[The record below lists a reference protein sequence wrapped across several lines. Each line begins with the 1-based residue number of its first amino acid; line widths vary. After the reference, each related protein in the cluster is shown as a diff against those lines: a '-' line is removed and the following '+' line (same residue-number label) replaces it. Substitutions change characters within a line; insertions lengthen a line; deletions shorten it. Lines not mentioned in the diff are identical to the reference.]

1 MTLRLSGME
10 SGTALYRSDRYFK
23 VRSVVL
29 RLIIIQLIIVLS
41 GTISSG
47 QVRISLFANQ
57 QPGSALFTVTA
68 GRYELTPYPGNKM
81 RLDTGEIIVLALFD
95 NAIAV
100 RTRNS
105 EGFRCD
111 SLTLKGI
118 SGSRFVLRPAGNA
131 TSRLYSGDLECL
143 PDLGKLVLINTCD
156 IEEYVA
162 GVVMAEG
169 GSGRN
174 IEYLKSQALL
184 VRSYLYK
191 YSGRHRLDRYNL
203 CDNTHCQVFNGV
215 VTDKLVLMAALS
227 TKGLVVLDRDSV
239 LINSAF
245 HSNCGGETSV
255 SEDVWISGGNYL
267 KKVIDPYC
275 GAMTNAH
282 WTKTLPLAQWKAYLI
297 KSGYT
302 PEGDDPEVYNFSQ
315 PTRLSEYRAGAFSLP
330 FTKIRN
336 DLNLRSSFFSVV
348 VHHDSVALNGRGYG
362 HGVGLCQ
369 EGAMIMASKGFKY
382 NQIINFYFSDVII
395 TDVKNIKNGI
405 NTFQ

>member
-1 MTLRLSGME
+1 MIRRISGI
-10 SGTALYRSDRYFK
+10 
-23 VRSVVL
+23 RSVGI
-29 RLIIIQLIIVLS
+29 RLAMTQILIVLS
-41 GTISSG
+41 ATISSG
-47 QVRISLFANQ
+47 QVRINLFASQ
-57 QPGSALFTVTA
+57 QLRSALFKVTA
-68 GRYELTPYPGNKM
+68 GRYELTPYPGTQLV
-81 RLDTGEIIVLALFD
+81 LDTGDIVILALFD
-95 NAIAV
+95 NTVAI

-118 SGSRFVLRPAGNA
+118 SGSRFSVRPEGNGA
-131 TSRLYSGDLECL
+131 RRLYSGDLECL
-143 PDLGKLVLINTCD
+143 PDLGRLVLINTCD

-169 GSGRN
+169 GSARN

-191 YSGRHRLDRYNL
+191 YSDRHKLDRYNL
-203 CDNTHCQVFNGV
+203 CDNTHCQVFNGIINN
-215 VTDKLVLMAALS
+215 KLVRQAALS
-227 TKGLVVLDRDSV
+227 TKGLVVLGSDSV

-255 SEDVWISGGNYL
+255 PEDVWISGGNYL
-267 KKVIDPYC
+267 KKVTDPYC
-275 GAMTNAH
+275 GAMTNAR
-282 WTKTLPLAQWKAYLI
+282 WTKTIPLAQWKEYLMR
-297 KSGYT
+297 SGFT
-302 PEGDDPEVYNFSQ
+302 PGSDDPAVYNFSQ
-315 PTRLSEYRAGAFSLP
+315 PTRAADYRAGAFSLP

-348 VHHDSVALNGRGYG
+348 VDHDRVILKGRGYG

-382 NQIINFYFSDVII
+382 DQIIDFYFSDVII

-405 NTFQ
+405 NTFK